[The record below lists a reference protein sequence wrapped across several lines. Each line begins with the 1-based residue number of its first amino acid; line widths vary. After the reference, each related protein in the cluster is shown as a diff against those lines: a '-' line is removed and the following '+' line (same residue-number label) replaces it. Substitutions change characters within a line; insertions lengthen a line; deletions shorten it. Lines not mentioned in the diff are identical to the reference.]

1 MGARLEIRDINAE
14 TFANTY
20 QREFLHDITKQ
31 LGVTD
36 SCVELVS
43 VNDILVSSG
52 TRRRLGPPQTV
63 RSSSGLFP
71 AIVVELLIVLSS
83 AEAAR
88 AAKAKL
94 ERSAFL
100 PVLAADLDN
109 IDLASQITMDVAL
122 RGRRGAGA
130 TAAADGGGHHSR
142 WLWALAS
149 VGCALIAIA
158 LGGFAVK
165 ARLLQREEDLKALRH
180 VSLGRDEEA
189 KPLSRTAAPAARDTA
204 AARNEVAKPKPT
216 LASRLAETR
225 VQAYT
230 AAASDDKTSTYYF

>member
-43 VNDILVSSG
+43 VNDILVSG

-63 RSSSGLFP
+63 RSSSGLLP
-71 AIVVELLIVLSS
+71 AIVVDLLIVLSS

-122 RGRRGAGA
+122 RGRRGAAGP
-130 TAAADGGGHHSR
+130 TAAADGSGHHNR

-204 AARNEVAKPKPT
+204 ARNEVAKPKPT

-225 VQAYT
+225 VQAY
-230 AAASDDKTSTYYF
+230 AASSDEKSTQYF